1 MVLLV
6 ALGSSLRA
14 QPAPAPMPLYEGALA
29 SNPPV
34 AMPHLV
40 GLRQSE
46 AEKIVSQ
53 LGIPQLQVVTVVD
66 GEPGRVLKQQPE
78 SGQATRIAYLYVG
91 VASPRAREQTRLEAR
106 QLSQGKKTPNRLP
119 AGAWFALGQVTL
131 GAFAWVAWVRI
142 EEQAR
147 CRPLHPA
154 LTGRNEG

>member
-1 MVLLV
+1 
-6 ALGSSLRA
+6 
-14 QPAPAPMPLYEGALA
+14 MPLSEGALA
-29 SNPPV
+29 SDPPV

-91 VASPRAREQTRLEAR
+91 VASPPAPEPARPATR
-106 QLSQGKKTPNRLP
+106 QSSQEKNAADRLP
-119 AGAWFALGQVTL
+119 AAAWFALGQVIL
-131 GAFAWVAWVRI
+131 GAFAWVGWVRI

-147 CRPLHPA
+147 CRPLHPV
-154 LTGRNEG
+154 LNGRNEG